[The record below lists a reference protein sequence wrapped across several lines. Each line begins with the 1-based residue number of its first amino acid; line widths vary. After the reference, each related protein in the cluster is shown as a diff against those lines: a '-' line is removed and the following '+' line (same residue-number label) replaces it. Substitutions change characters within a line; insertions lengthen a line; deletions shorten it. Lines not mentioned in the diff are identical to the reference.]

1 MERLNF
7 VVWVLA
13 FWLWS
18 ILLFGFVSKVS
29 ANAEGACS
37 DVFFPSF
44 RCVFCSCN
52 LDVFQIWSC
61 YLHLLGSELDSDLQ
75 RI

>member
-1 MERLNF
+1 MERLGF

-18 ILLFGFVSKVS
+18 ILVFGFLSKVS

-37 DVFFPSF
+37 DAFLLV
-44 RCVFCSCN
+44 
-52 LDVFQIWSC
+52 LDAFSVLAIWVC
-61 YLHLLGSELDSDLQ
+61 LEYG
-75 RI
+75 IVICIC

>member
-37 DVFFPSF
+37 DVFSKFSMHF
-44 RCVFCSCN
+44 LFLQFGCVSN
-52 LDVFQIWSC
+52 ME
-61 YLHLLGSELDSDLQ
+61 LLFAFA
-75 RI
+75 R